1 MVSPCV
7 EPSTDIVTHSHFLN
21 RPQGV
26 GMGRKPQVWMKD
38 GDVAEVYMDGV
49 GTCVNRIAFEKPA
62 PKL

>member
-1 MVSPCV
+1 
-7 EPSTDIVTHSHFLN
+7 
-21 RPQGV
+21 
-26 GMGRKPQVWMKD
+26 MGRKPQVWMKD